1 MSEAFIN
8 QVTLDCLLNKSQY
21 SKFLMNKTEKISNR
35 KDKKF
40 YRKRIF
46 TLTKELL
53 LSKEKPEN
61 LFPDVEYAFNSYV
74 NACVQY
80 FRAIDSNDILQTEYT
95 SFNETETLDKIL
107 GLEDDESYS
116 NDPDKLMMRSINI
129 SNPSLDHFVKRI
141 ITKKPEEMI
150 LPKQK
155 NINLSD
161 PILKNKGVNNS
172 DKKKNIINKY
182 GETNNT
188 ENKINEDKKE
198 GYKTKEHKN
207 ECNQKTEQI

>member
-1 MSEAFIN
+1 MSEAFVN

-21 SKFLMNKTEKISNR
+21 SKFLINKTEKISNK

-46 TLTKELL
+46 SLTKELL

-61 LFPDVEYAFNSYV
+61 LFPDVEYAFNNYV
-74 NACVQY
+74 NSCVHY

-95 SFNETETLDKIL
+95 SFNELTTLDGLIL
-107 GLEDDESYS
+107 GLEDDNISYKE
-116 NDPDKLMMRSINI
+116 DADKLMMRSINI
-129 SNPSLDHFVKRI
+129 SNHSLDHFITRK

-155 NINLSD
+155 DINLSD
-161 PILKNKGVNNS
+161 PILKNKGVIIS
-172 DKKKNIINKY
+172 DKKKNINNNY

-188 ENKINEDKKE
+188 EKKIKEDKKE
-198 GYKTKEHKN
+198 EYKN
-207 ECNQKTEQI
+207 ECN

>member
-1 MSEAFIN
+1 MSEAFVN

-21 SKFLMNKTEKISNR
+21 SKFLINKTEKITNR

-46 TLTKELL
+46 SLTKELL

-61 LFPDVEYAFNSYV
+61 LFPDVEYAFNIYV

-107 GLEDDESYS
+107 GLEDHLMYKEEA
-116 NDPDKLMMRSINI
+116 DKLMMRSINI
-129 SNPSLDHFVKRI
+129 SNPSLDHFVQRI
-141 ITKKPEEMI
+141 VTKKPEEMI

-155 NINLSD
+155 DINLSD
-161 PILKNKGVNNS
+161 PILKNKGVIIS
-172 DKKKNIINKY
+172 DKKKNINNKY

-188 ENKINEDKKE
+188 ENKIKEDKKE
-198 GYKTKEHKN
+198 YKN

>member
-1 MSEAFIN
+1 MSEAFVN

-21 SKFLMNKTEKISNR
+21 SKFLMNKTEKISNK

-46 TLTKELL
+46 SLTKELL

-61 LFPDVEYAFNSYV
+61 LLPDVEYAFNNYV
-74 NACVQY
+74 NSCVHY
-80 FRAIDSNDILQTEYT
+80 FKAIDSNDILQTEYT
-95 SFNETETLDKIL
+95 SFNELSTLDGLIL
-107 GLEDDESYS
+107 GLEDDDTTSKEEA
-116 NDPDKLMMRSINI
+116 DKLMMRSINI
-129 SNPSLDHFVKRI
+129 ISNSSLDHFITRK
-141 ITKKPEEMI
+141 ITKKPEEII

-155 NINLSD
+155 DINLSD

-188 ENKINEDKKE
+188 EKKINEDKKE
-198 GYKTKEHKN
+198 KYKN

>member
-1 MSEAFIN
+1 MSEAFVN

-21 SKFLMNKTEKISNR
+21 SKFLMNKTEKISNK

-46 TLTKELL
+46 SLTKELL

-61 LFPDVEYAFNSYV
+61 LFPDVEYAFNNYV
-74 NACVQY
+74 NTCVHY

-107 GLEDDESYS
+107 GLEDDNITYKEEA
-116 NDPDKLMMRSINI
+116 DKLMMRSVNI
-129 SNPSLDHFVKRI
+129 SNPSLDHFITRK

-155 NINLSD
+155 DINLSD
-161 PILKNKGVNNS
+161 PILKNKGVIIS
-172 DKKKNIINKY
+172 DKKKNINNKY

-188 ENKINEDKKE
+188 EKKINQNKKE
-198 GYKTKEHKN
+198 EYKN
-207 ECNQKTEQI
+207 ECNQKTEQV

>member
-1 MSEAFIN
+1 MSEAFVN

-21 SKFLMNKTEKISNR
+21 SKFFINKTEKISNK

-46 TLTKELL
+46 SLTKELL

-61 LFPDVEYAFNSYV
+61 LFPDIEYAFNNYV
-74 NACVQY
+74 NSCIHY
-80 FRAIDSNDILQTEYT
+80 FKIIDSNDILQTEYS

-107 GLEDDESYS
+107 GLEDDLMYKE
-116 NDPDKLMMRSINI
+116 DADKLMMRSINI
-129 SNPSLDHFVKRI
+129 SNPSLDHFITRK

-155 NINLSD
+155 DINLSD
-161 PILKNKGVNNS
+161 PILKNKGVIIS
-172 DKKKNIINKY
+172 DKKKNINNKY

-188 ENKINEDKKE
+188 EKKINQDKKE
-198 GYKTKEHKN
+198 DYKTKEYKD